1 MTKLPGA
8 AFLAHAAHRRVRRQ
22 LVSHPQDQNI
32 LRSIP
37 QYLIRYL
44 DDYIARIILFTSI
57 KEKENFVNGSE
68 EERGNA
74 SARIAARGPSC
85 PDLPDAP
92 TQEEDPVMARA
103 ARILTNLGFCG
114 HYMHFHRGG
123 RSGRAPILCL
133 LEKNGGTMSQQALG
147 MSFDLKAGSLSEI
160 LSKMEASGLITRTR
174 DPQDRRQLTVCL
186 TEAGA
191 EAARLETEARI
202 RFRTR
207 AFSNLTPEEQE
218 QLADLLDRVR
228 ARWEEL

>member
-1 MTKLPGA
+1 M
-8 AFLAHAAHRRVRRQ
+8 
-22 LVSHPQDQNI
+22 
-32 LRSIP
+32 
-37 QYLIRYL
+37 
-44 DDYIARIILFTSI
+44 
-57 KEKENFVNGSE
+57 NGSE
-68 EERGNA
+68 EERREVTASNA
-74 SARIAARGPSC
+74 MRGPVC

-92 TQEEDPVMARA
+92 ALEEDPVMARA

-147 MSFDLKAGSLSEI
+147 ASFDLKAGSLSEI
-160 LSKMEASGLITRTR
+160 LSKMEGGGLITRTR
-174 DPQDRRQLTVCL
+174 DRQDRRQLTVCL

-207 AFSNLTPEEQE
+207 AFSSLTPEEQD
-218 QLADLLDRVR
+218 QLADLLDRVKS
-228 ARWEEL
+228 RWEEL

>member
-1 MTKLPGA
+1 M
-8 AFLAHAAHRRVRRQ
+8 
-22 LVSHPQDQNI
+22 
-32 LRSIP
+32 
-37 QYLIRYL
+37 
-44 DDYIARIILFTSI
+44 
-57 KEKENFVNGSE
+57 NGSE
-68 EERGNA
+68 EERSHA
-74 SARIAARGPSC
+74 PVHSVSSRPAC
-85 PDLPDAP
+85 PDLPDVP
-92 TQEEDPVMARA
+92 SLEEDPAMTRA

-147 MSFDLKAGSLSEI
+147 ASFDLKAGSLSEI
-160 LSKMEASGLITRTR
+160 LSKMEGGGLITRTR
-174 DPQDRRQLTVCL
+174 DRQDRRQLTVCL

-207 AFSNLTPEEQE
+207 AFSNLTPEEQD

-228 ARWEEL
+228 SRWEEL

>member
-1 MTKLPGA
+1 M
-8 AFLAHAAHRRVRRQ
+8 
-22 LVSHPQDQNI
+22 
-32 LRSIP
+32 
-37 QYLIRYL
+37 
-44 DDYIARIILFTSI
+44 
-57 KEKENFVNGSE
+57 NGSE
-68 EERGNA
+68 EERSRVQANGA
-74 SARIAARGPSC
+74 TRGPVC

-92 TQEEDPVMARA
+92 APEEDPVMARA
-103 ARILTNLGFCG
+103 ARILTGLGYCG

-133 LEKNGGTMSQQALG
+133 LEKHGSTMSQQALG
-147 MSFDLKAGSLSEI
+147 ASFDLKAGSLSEI
-160 LSKMEASGLITRTR
+160 LSKMEGGGLITRTR

-207 AFSNLTPEEQE
+207 AFSNLSAEEQE

-228 ARWEEL
+228 TRWEEL